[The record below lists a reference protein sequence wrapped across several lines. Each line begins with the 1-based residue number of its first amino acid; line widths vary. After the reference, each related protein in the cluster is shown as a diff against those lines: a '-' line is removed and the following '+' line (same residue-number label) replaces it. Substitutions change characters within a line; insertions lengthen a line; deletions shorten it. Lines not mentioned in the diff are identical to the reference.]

1 MSFREQAASDLTAI
15 LNAQEIS
22 DEVTLGSGDTAITGK
37 AVLNMNGQ
45 SDSEWGGGSCI
56 TATAVLPK
64 SVFPTEP
71 RVHEEL
77 TVTGGRTYTVAS
89 LIEESPASWKVMLV
103 TSLKAR

>member
-1 MSFREQAASDLTAI
+1 MSFREQAALDLTAI
-15 LNAQEIS
+15 LSAEEIS

-37 AVLNMNGQ
+37 AVLSAGGQ

-77 TVTGGRTYTVAS
+77 TVTGGRTYTVAN
-89 LIEESPASWKVMLV
+89 LTDESPVAWTVMLV